1 MDEIDLLS
9 LAESIARSCNLN
21 DWDKAKQL
29 LKKIITDESGLKN
42 VSQGLFL
49 QCMNEILKNLSE
61 KINHS
66 DDNILQPVQE
76 CAAECFRCLRQA
88 CALNSQIQSG
98 LSSFMDILEN
108 TKIITEKIISVDA
121 QKDSENVLKCAIQF
135 LGNACVSNATNQKAI
150 WELFINQ
157 FRSFLHHADSKVCDY
172 TCMLVHTCL
181 TTVAKIDQCLLNNA
195 SAQDIVLTCI
205 EATAQKDIEWGL
217 YVLEDMLKNDLFLP
231 KLYWKMGH
239 KERLLTMEVM
249 LAEMIDLP
257 EDCSGGQAE
266 LDPSQL
272 AISQANLSF
281 IADDVKKECNLIL
294 KLKSPETTDQE
305 MALVIAK
312 ELELLS
318 IAAQHQTIYPSIQQD
333 TELLVCAINLLRSI
347 NDIGKSGGNVF
358 SREEKASGVDSIDP
372 HHPVYGLKKDLIRL
386 IANMAYKHRANQ
398 DLVRSLDGIPLLLDL
413 TMIDCHNPFI
423 TQWVVLAIRNLVE
436 NNRENRDVLSGMSLQ
451 GMAGHI
457 AALREAGIHTELR
470 GGKIVVKPV
479 DG

>member
-1 MDEIDLLS
+1 
-9 LAESIARSCNLN
+9 
-21 DWDKAKQL
+21 
-29 LKKIITDESGLKN
+29 
-42 VSQGLFL
+42 
-49 QCMNEILKNLSE
+49 
-61 KINHS
+61 
-66 DDNILQPVQE
+66 
-76 CAAECFRCLRQA
+76 
-88 CALNSQIQSG
+88 
-98 LSSFMDILEN
+98 
-108 TKIITEKIISVDA
+108 
-121 QKDSENVLKCAIQF
+121 
-135 LGNACVSNATNQKAI
+135 
-150 WELFINQ
+150 
-157 FRSFLHHADSKVCDY
+157 
-172 TCMLVHTCL
+172 
-181 TTVAKIDQCLLNNA
+181 
-195 SAQDIVLTCI
+195 
-205 EATAQKDIEWGL
+205 
-217 YVLEDMLKNDLFLP
+217 
-231 KLYWKMGH
+231 
-239 KERLLTMEVM
+239 LLTMEVM

-272 AISQANLSF
+272 AISQANVSF
-281 IADDVKKECNLIL
+281 IANDVKKECNLIL

-318 IAAQHQTIYPSIQQD
+318 IAAQHQTIYSSIQQD

-347 NDIGKSGGNVF
+347 NDIGKSGDNVF